1 MNKRIKK
8 KYSYDRIS
16 RYQENSGVVSQ
27 KCFETVMRYA
37 YATEAE
43 TITPDMFKTIP
54 MRRVRSGLRHKYHLR
69 KQLRLSIK
77 FFNPDKFT
85 AYQREKTIL
94 SYL

>member
-37 YATEAE
+37 SAIEAE
-43 TITPDMFKTIP
+43 AITPDMFKTIP
-54 MRRVRSGLRHKYHLR
+54 MRRVYSGLRHKYHLR
-69 KQLRLSIK
+69 KKLKFNSK
-77 FFNPDKFT
+77 FFNFDKFM
-85 AYQREKTIL
+85 AYQKEKEKRQ
-94 SYL
+94 YY